1 MVVEHEQPE
10 GSQRDRMEQPISGV
24 AAIAQHWHR
33 PSSPMGAVLIAG
45 AQAARV
51 CSAIPFHERRPRPAE
66 PPGRRTRD
74 GARTREP
81 GASRTLRPMQADG
94 GRRLVGR
101 PERELTR
108 MDATDGNHAR

>member
-1 MVVEHEQPE
+1 
-10 GSQRDRMEQPISGV
+10 ME
-24 AAIAQHWHR
+24 
-33 PSSPMGAVLIAG
+33 AVLIAG

-51 CSAIPFHERRPRPAE
+51 CSAISLRARRPGPAN
-66 PPGRRTRD
+66 RLATDWD
-74 GARTREP
+74 GARTREH